1 MAPEKP
7 KKSKTPKEWENIYGE
22 KFATYQAFTSKL
34 RNLITELLRNS
45 HIEVAQVESRT
56 KSVDS
61 FIGKIQREEK
71 DFPNPLEGITDLVGI
86 RIIAYH
92 KEDVDEI
99 GKIIEK
105 EFGIDREKSM
115 DKAQALDPDRFGYL
129 SVHYVISLSSPR
141 TDLPEWATFSNIKA
155 EIQVRTVLQ
164 HAWATINHRLVYK
177 AAKEIPKNLR
187 RQLFRLS
194 ALLELADEEFSNLRK
209 RTEEVEV
216 HYSQEVEKGRLS
228 IEVDLFSLEA
238 YFESTK
244 QHLKWMKIAEQAG
257 FGPIK
262 LEKRSKVSL
271 QNEKSRLLRILDLSG
286 ITIIGELDKIL
297 QDASKWGKDALA
309 NICEISSDEGFSP
322 FAVPHDV
329 ITLLVL
335 YAKRKVLTKEIIEA
349 TRFENEKLKTAIE
362 KVAKVNEK
370 F

>member
-1 MAPEKP
+1 MASKKP
-7 KKSKTPKEWENIYGE
+7 KKSKTPKKWGNIYEE
-22 KFATYQAFTSKL
+22 KFATYRAFTTKIE
-34 RNLITELLRNS
+34 NLISELLRKHN
-45 HIEVAQVESRT
+45 IEVAQVESRT

-61 FIGKIQREEK
+61 FIGKIQREGK
-71 DFPNPLEGITDLVGI
+71 DFANPLEEITDLVGI

-99 GKIIEK
+99 GEIIEK

-141 TDLPEWATFSNIKA
+141 TDLPEWETFSNIKA

-164 HAWATINHRLVYK
+164 HAWAAINHRLVYK

-209 RTEEVEV
+209 RTEEVAV
-216 HYSQEVEKGRLS
+216 HYSQEVKKGRLR
-228 IEVDLFSLEA
+228 IEVDLSSLEA

-244 QHLKWMKIAEQAG
+244 LHLKWVKIAEQAG
-257 FGPIK
+257 F
-262 LEKRSKVSL
+262 RSKKSYDENVGE
-271 QNEKSRLLRILDLSG
+271 EKSRLLRILDLID
-286 ITIIGELDKIL
+286 ITTIGELDEIL
-297 QDASKWGKDALA
+297 KDASKWGKDALA
-309 NICEISSDEGFSP
+309 HICKLSSDEGFSP
-322 FAVPHDV
+322 FALPHDV

-335 YAKRKVLTKEIIEA
+335 YARRKLLTKKIINA
-349 TRFENEKLKTAIE
+349 TEYKDALKTAIE
-362 KVAKVNEK
+362 KVTKVNEK
-370 F
+370 FDE